1 MRRVLILS
9 VAFIVA
15 LTLVVELLLPSVVAR
30 GVEAGLDKILGPGET
45 VNVRLKAYPALK
57 MLTGRVDQV
66 TVESA
71 NIKAAGL
78 VIDKLTATID
88 QVSVNLRTL
97 LSKRQIQSTK
107 SSSIDVK
114 LTISEQNLKQYVLA
128 NVKGVKEPRLQIEPG
143 KVTAGGYLTFNG
155 KDFFVVGEGRF
166 VVKDATK
173 VGLELTGLKVDDQ
186 DVPVGMINK
195 VMEMLG
201 GTDLFIDMT
210 KFPIPLEA
218 REVQMNKGSLVII
231 ARGKSK

>member
-9 VAFIVA
+9 VALFIA
-15 LTLVVELLLPSVVAR
+15 LALVVELLLPAVVAR
-30 GVEAGLDKILGPGET
+30 GVAAGLDKIIGPGET
-45 VNVRLKAYPALK
+45 VNVQLKSYPALK

-66 TVESA
+66 TVQTT
-71 NIKAAGL
+71 NVQAAGL

-97 LSKRQIQSTK
+97 LTKRQIQSTK
-107 SSSIDVK
+107 SASVDVK

-128 NVKGVKEPRLQIEPG
+128 NVKGVKEPRLTIEPG

-155 KDFFVVGEGRF
+155 KDYFVVGEGRF
-166 VVKDATK
+166 VVKAGSK
-173 VGLELTGLKVDDQ
+173 IGLELTGLKVDDQ
-186 DVPVGMINK
+186 AMPAGVTNK
-195 VMEMLG
+195 VMEILG

-218 REVQMNKGSLVII
+218 KEVQMNQGSLVII
-231 ARGKSK
+231 AHGTAK